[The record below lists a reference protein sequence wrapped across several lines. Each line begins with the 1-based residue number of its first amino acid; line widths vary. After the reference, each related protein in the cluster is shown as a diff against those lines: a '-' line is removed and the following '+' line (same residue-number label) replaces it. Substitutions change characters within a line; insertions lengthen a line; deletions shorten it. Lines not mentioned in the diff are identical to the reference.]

1 MAYCLQTLKG
11 ITLDCSHSLGGIKTV
26 YIANYNDVTEL
37 SYNAST
43 GTTTGNTSGVTGST
57 TGVTYT
63 GDTITGIT
71 MASGAVFKPYQF
83 RKQTGSMT
91 STLTVDETAG
101 VNYVS
106 TELSLVFTKME
117 TKKRIELSALSVG
130 QLAVIVEDSNGTF
143 WYLGKDD
150 YVSVSAG
157 GAQTGVAK
165 GDGNNYTLTLRD
177 ESDTYPYEVTKE
189 AVEAVVEKTQDKK

>member
-1 MAYCLQTLKG
+1 MAYCIQTLKG

-26 YIANYNDVTEL
+26 YIANYNDVTDL

-43 GTTTGNTSGVTGST
+43 GSTTGST
-57 TGVTYT
+57 SGATYT

-71 MASGAVFKPYQF
+71 MASGTFFQPYQF

-130 QLAVIVEDSNGTF
+130 QLAVIVEDSNGIF

-150 YVSVSAG
+150 YVSATSG
-157 GAQTGVAK
+157 GAQSGVAK
-165 GDGNNYTLTLRD
+165 GDGNNYNLVLRD

-189 AVEAVVEKTQDKK
+189 AVEAVVKKTQDKK

>member
-1 MAYCLQTLKG
+1 MAYCIQTLKG

-26 YIANYNDVTEL
+26 YIANYNDVTDIK
-37 SYNAST
+37 YNAST
-43 GTTTGNTSGVTGST
+43 GSTTGST
-57 TGVTYT
+57 SGATYT

-71 MASGAVFKPYQF
+71 MASGTTFKPYQF

-117 TKKRIELSALSVG
+117 TKKRLELSALSVG

-150 YVSVSAG
+150 YVSATAG
-157 GAQTGVAK
+157 GGQTGTAK

-177 ESDTYPYEVTKE
+177 ESDTYPYEITKE
-189 AVEAVVEKTQDKK
+189 AVDAVVEKTQDKK

>member
-1 MAYCLQTLKG
+1 MAYCNQTLSG
-11 ITLDCSHSLGGIKTV
+11 ITLDCGTSLGGIKTV
-26 YIANYNDVTEL
+26 YIANYGDVEGVL
-37 SYNAST
+37 VDEAS
-43 GTTTGNTSGVTGST
+43 GKISGL
-57 TGVTYT
+57 
-63 GDTITGIT
+63 T
-71 MASGAVFKPYQF
+71 MASGATFQPYQF

-91 STLTVDETAG
+91 STLTVDETVG

-117 TKKRIELSALSVG
+117 TKKRIELSALSIG

-157 GAQTGVAK
+157 GGQTGTAK

-177 ESDTYPYEVTKE
+177 ESDTYPFEIEKS
-189 AVEAVVEKTQDKK
+189 AVEKVIKK